1 MSLDNHSETME
12 MPSDYVDM
20 DSDELEYD
28 GGLSRL
34 GTILLISGIAVAGIV
49 AASIGIYCWAN
60 AGKAAATEL
69 VENGSIKVVQNTFK
83 AGNPVVPL
91 PPID

>member
-1 MSLDNHSETME
+1 MTLDIHSKTME

-28 GGLSRL
+28 GGGLSRL
-34 GTILLISGIAVAGIV
+34 GTILLISGIAVAAIV
-49 AASIGIYCWAN
+49 AATVGIYCWAN
-60 AGKAAATEL
+60 AGKTAATEL
-69 VENGSIKVVQNTFK
+69 VENGAVKVLIPPK
-83 AGNPVVPL
+83 SGNIMVPL